1 MRSEALDIVI
11 ESRGAAVWLSLSGP
25 FHNEQVPNIRE
36 KITGLIADGNRQITI
51 DLEQVTEVGDAV
63 VPMFL
68 GLASLIRGKDGD
80 LRFIFKNA
88 IVNAAFASYRNIFQI
103 YPDATSVHRSSFF
116 GAIRY
121 RRLLMSRRTGIRLSR
136 PVALFMLFVL
146 LGWFISLAFIIW
158 LQSDRIR
165 TQAQELHDLSQWNK
179 QAEISLGE
187 MNERLKPMEQLGLL
201 RDVPTPTP
209 LRSPVISPA
218 VQPAAPASVKP
229 ARPDSSSS
237 DSLRGAAAA
246 AQK

>member
-11 ESRGAAVWLSLSGP
+11 ESRGAAVWLSLAGP

-36 KITGLIADGNRQITI
+36 KIIGLIADGNRQITI

-68 GLASLIRGKDGD
+68 GLMSLIRGKDGE

-88 IVNAAFASYRNIFQI
+88 VVNAAFASFRNIFQI
-103 YPDATSVHRSSFF
+103 YPDANSVHRSSFF
-116 GAIRY
+116 GALRY

-179 QAEISLGE
+179 QAEIDLSE

-201 RDVPTPTP
+201 KGVPTTLRTP
-209 LRSPVISPA
+209 AIPP
-218 VQPAAPASVKP
+218 PVKP
-229 ARPDSSSS
+229 ATPVNQAANKPAKSDSSSK
-237 DSLRGAAAA
+237 DSPAR
-246 AQK
+246 